1 MKGNPSL
8 ITGHPRHLQE
18 DPYATDPCAAFIG
31 MLENLGTG
39 YLDPCLGG
47 GFGNI
52 ASYLLLIVML
62 VARPSGMFGRPRIE
76 RV

>member
-1 MKGNPSL
+1 M
-8 ITGHPRHLQE
+8 I
-18 DPYATDPCAAFIG
+18 IG